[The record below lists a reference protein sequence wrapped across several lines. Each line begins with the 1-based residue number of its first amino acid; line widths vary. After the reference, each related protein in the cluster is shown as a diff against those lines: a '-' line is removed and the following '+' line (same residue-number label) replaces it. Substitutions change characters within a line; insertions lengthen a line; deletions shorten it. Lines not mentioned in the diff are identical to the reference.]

1 MRSLSPSKRLGAR
14 LRSRAR
20 VGAPLSPSK
29 LPTPPNHH
37 HHHHAHRSSPS
48 TPLRLAAA
56 AARRQQQS
64 TKIVTQV
71 SISSHTRLKM
81 QMGDGANGHSQIS
94 AANSTLQC
102 PEISTVAALAPR
114 ERGGD
119 FRISRIGG
127 APRPRLLAPR
137 GRRLGPHLS
146 GPESTPLERSFAQN
160 LRPFSR
166 EVRCPARYLY
176 CFGVRT
182 TVLHCFVAR
191 GFINLYIERH
201 VHVHHPRPA
210 PPLAAPQS
218 R

>member
-119 FRISRIGG
+119 FRISHRWRAPPPA
-127 APRPRLLAPR
+127 APRPGGAVSVPTLVDLSPPLSSDRLLKICGHSLARCAARR
-137 GRRLGPHLS
+137 GIYIVS
-146 GPESTPLERSFAQN
+146 
-160 LRPFSR
+160 
-166 EVRCPARYLY
+166 V
-176 CFGVRT
+176 FG
-182 TVLHCFVAR
+182 
-191 GFINLYIERH
+191 
-201 VHVHHPRPA
+201 
-210 PPLAAPQS
+210 PQS
-218 R
+218 YIVLLHAAL